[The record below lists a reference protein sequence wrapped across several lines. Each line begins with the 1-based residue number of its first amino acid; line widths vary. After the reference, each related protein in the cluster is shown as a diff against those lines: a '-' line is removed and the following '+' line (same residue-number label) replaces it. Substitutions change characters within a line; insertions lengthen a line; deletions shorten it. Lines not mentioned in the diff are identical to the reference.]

1 MMTRMPGRA
10 VRASSP
16 LRRHPGRR
24 PSAAALSAAP
34 MRAAYTAESLPARFL
49 ASHSP
54 CKSLTYLEATPG
66 IEPVLQAV
74 TRLVLPGE
82 LAERE
87 VYELRNRIARAEEHI
102 ERRLQE
108 AIADDKVVELPNW
121 RRDVVA

>member
-1 MMTRMPGRA
+1 
-10 VRASSP
+10 
-16 LRRHPGRR
+16 
-24 PSAAALSAAP
+24 
-34 MRAAYTAESLPARFL
+34 
-49 ASHSP
+49 
-54 CKSLTYLEATPG
+54 
-66 IEPVLQAV
+66 
-74 TRLVLPGE
+74 LVLPGE

>member
-1 MMTRMPGRA
+1 MI
-10 VRASSP
+10 S
-16 LRRHPGRR
+16 
-24 PSAAALSAAP
+24 
-34 MRAAYTAESLPARFL
+34 
-49 ASHSP
+49 
-54 CKSLTYLEATPG
+54 LEATPG
-66 IEPVLQAV
+66 IEPGCTVLQTV